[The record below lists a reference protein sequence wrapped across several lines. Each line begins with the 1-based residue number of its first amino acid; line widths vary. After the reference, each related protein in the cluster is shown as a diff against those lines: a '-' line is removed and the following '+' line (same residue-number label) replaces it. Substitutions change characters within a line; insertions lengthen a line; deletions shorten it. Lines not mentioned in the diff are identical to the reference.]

1 MENDMLSS
9 AQIKMKEFRKRLY
22 GRRQV
27 QVNKDWNSLLLEV
40 ELNAEAYSPSRVK
53 GCQTVKCQNN

>member
-9 AQIKMKEFRKRLY
+9 SKIKMKEFRKHLY
-22 GRRQV
+22 GKRQV
-27 QVNKDWNSLLLEV
+27 QVNKDRNSLLLEA
-40 ELNAEAYSPSRVK
+40 ELNAEAYSPRHVK